1 MTVKS
6 VNTRFRA
13 YQLDTAGSSFSYC
26 SGNEFTLIEARF
38 YEANEESIS
47 QELTVCGRERINTLH
62 ITSWDQDHC
71 DPRQLEKILHRLK
84 PKKIEYPGYE
94 PHTDS
99 GKESLAI
106 IKAYKATPDRPSEL
120 VSVTP
125 EYIASLESA
134 TNYGYNHILYHPK
147 FIDHDCANN
156 NSTVKQFRSGSF
168 NVLSL
173 GDVESSQIASYL
185 RSMKTIHNEVDI
197 MIMAHHGADNGFT
210 TSAFIKKI
218 HPTLAVATSNFG
230 NQFDHPKPE
239 IRELL
244 HKNDV
249 KLFTTKTGD
258 VIVRSIG
265 GHTGQYEVIN
275 LKAGG
280 AEVSSRYV
288 SNAKKSE
295 FLRHNDDTLR
305 DRRARHNRGPRH

>member
-1 MTVKS
+1 MTVES

-26 SGNEFTLIEARF
+26 SGKEFTLIEGR
-38 YEANEESIS
+38 YCDANEEGIAR
-47 QELTVCGRERINTLH
+47 ELRICGLERITTLH
-62 ITSWDQDHC
+62 ITSWDLDHC
-71 DPRQLEKILHRLK
+71 SPTQLEKILRTLK
-84 PKKIEYPGYE
+84 PTKIEYPGYE
-94 PHTDS
+94 PHTDC
-99 GKESLAI
+99 GKESLAV
-106 IKAYKATPDRPSEL
+106 IKTYKPAVGRPREL

-125 EYIASLESA
+125 EYIASLDSA
-134 TNYGYNHILYHPK
+134 ASYGYRHILYHPK
-147 FIDHDCANN
+147 SLDPDCANN

-185 RSMKTIHNEVDI
+185 RRMKTIHSEVDI

-210 TSAFIKKI
+210 TSAFIKKVS
-218 HPTLAVATSNFG
+218 PTLAVATSNFG

-244 HKNDV
+244 YKNDIR
-249 KLFTTKTGD
+249 LFTTKTGD

-275 LKAGG
+275 LKAGST
-280 AEVSSRYV
+280 EVSSSYV
-288 SNAKKSE
+288 STAKKSH
-295 FLRHNDDTLR
+295 FLRHNADSLR
-305 DRRARHNRGPRH
+305 DRRATHNRGPRH